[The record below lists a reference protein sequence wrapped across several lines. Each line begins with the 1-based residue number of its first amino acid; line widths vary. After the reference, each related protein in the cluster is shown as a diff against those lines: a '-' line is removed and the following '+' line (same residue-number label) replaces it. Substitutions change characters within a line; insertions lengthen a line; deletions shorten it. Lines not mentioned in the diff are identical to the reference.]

1 MKQQDWTEQLRER
14 LADHEEAVPEG
25 LWADIERRIATA
37 KPARRVVLRRWI
49 AAAAACALVL
59 VGVWQWAGKSEQT
72 TVDQA
77 NGQQT
82 AMNGQQTINAGEQT
96 ATSGAATPL
105 PSRGGVS
112 EGRGGVSNSLRVGK
126 SQTPPPATPL
136 EGRGG
141 ATQGEATNSGQTAI
155 AQNSESV
162 IAQTQDSQGSS
173 EGKSQ
178 TPPPAPPLEGRGA
191 ATGRQPAVGNAATD
205 VHLSRHE
212 AKSGAS
218 LSLHATNLMAYEGT
232 TSSTPMQM
240 APAYMGDA
248 SRTLARTAPVYLSNH
263 EELAEH
269 HMPLTVGLSLRLPLS
284 GHWWMTTGVNYS
296 RVSSTFTQQLGS
308 VSQTTKQR
316 LHYIGLPLSAGY
328 TFWQTPRLTAYATA
342 GAEAQ
347 LNVQA
352 QVDHGHLERDRM
364 QFSLLGSAGLEYRL
378 APQFSIYAQPGLR
391 YYPDNGSHVQNIF
404 KDRPLQFD
412 LQLGLRY
419 TLK

>member
-105 PSRGGVS
+105 
-112 EGRGGVSNSLRVGK
+112 
-126 SQTPPPATPL
+126 

-162 IAQTQDSQGSS
+162 IAQAQDSQGSS

-263 EELAEH
+263 EEQAEH

-284 GHWWMTTGVNYS
+284 GYWWMTTGVNYS

-378 APQFSIYAQPGLR
+378 APQFCIYAQPGLR